1 MSGDVLERLMPSL
14 VRYLSLEPLR
24 PYLLQKGLLTTEEY
38 SQLLTCDWGGRE
50 QVEWALLHVRRKGSQ
65 AAVLLLEALEECLSE
80 EHNAGHEEL
89 VQLMKRELQGSSPHG
104 IGSNGESY
112 SDQSGDRN
120 HLNNITCLCY

>member
-50 QVEWALLHVRRKGSQ
+50 QVEWALLGPYKRYSSTLCAEIAKYACQHGVAAIARHYSNLKLKRKLSKSTVNGLTCNV
-65 AAVLLLEALEECLSE
+65 AIFCAV
-80 EHNAGHEEL
+80 
-89 VQLMKRELQGSSPHG
+89 
-104 IGSNGESY
+104 
-112 SDQSGDRN
+112 
-120 HLNNITCLCY
+120 